1 MTLNE
6 TSTTSVVVQGGV
18 TATAIAFLHSA
29 LTSMLPY
36 LIIAVPLVIL
46 DLIWGI
52 RAARCRKEKVTFS
65 RAFRKTVGKCFDY
78 LCWAVLAATVA
89 LAFEARWLEWVIFGA
104 VVFNELT
111 SIVTNFFETKGIEVS
126 VVNIWRAVVKKGS
139 EKAGVGLSDD
149 EVSEIIKPKPARD
162 PETGRFIKKDES
174 E

>member
-1 MTLNE
+1 MTLND

-52 RAARCRKEKVTFS
+52 RAARCRTEKVTFS

-78 LCWAVLAATVA
+78 ICWAVLAASVA
-89 LAFEARWLEWVIFGA
+89 IAFETKWLEWLIFGA
-104 VVFNELT
+104 VVFNELI
-111 SIVTNFFETKGIEVS
+111 SIVTNFFETKGVELSI
-126 VVNIWRAVVKKGS
+126 VNIWRVVVKKGS
-139 EKAGVGLSDD
+139 EKAGASLSD
-149 EVSEIIKPKPARD
+149 EEISGIIKPKPARD
-162 PETGRFIKKDES
+162 PETGRFVKKDES